1 MSWFKVILSRASDE
15 PGSSDMARCLPG
27 VGVGGHSM
35 SKKVAKG
42 ESLVW
47 VWNGARTP
55 TRKAAIRSWPPVLAG
70 EGKAG

>member
-1 MSWFKVILSRASDE
+1 MVQGHFEQSLGRAWE
-15 PGSSDMARCLPG
+15 LRHGQVPAW
-27 VGVGGHSM
+27 VGHSM

-47 VWNGARTP
+47 VWNGARAT
-55 TRKAAIRSWPPVLAG
+55 TRKAAIRSWAPVLAG